1 MVKHVKV
8 KTAEGEVIH
17 DAPIVP
23 MVQTR
28 QIRRALEQQYTL
40 DSLLVDLYGNAL
52 AIVTRRSVASL
63 EAQEAH
69 A

>member
-8 KTAEGEVIH
+8 KTIHGEIIH
-17 DAPIVP
+17 DAPISPPVKA
-23 MVQTR
+23 R

-52 AIVTRRSVASL
+52 AIVTRCGPVAVG
-63 EAQEAH
+63 A
-69 A
+69 